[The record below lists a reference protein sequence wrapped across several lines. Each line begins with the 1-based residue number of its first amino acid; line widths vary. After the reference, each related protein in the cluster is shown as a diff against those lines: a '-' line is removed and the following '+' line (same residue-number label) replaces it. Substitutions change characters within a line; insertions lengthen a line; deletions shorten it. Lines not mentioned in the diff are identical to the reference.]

1 LTADIVGGGA
11 LERRRLRPPAP
22 AGVFAPPAPLPS
34 GAMPSTESRGSEYLW
49 NVTQK
54 LQQAESTQHAAIAKA
69 GAMIA
74 DAYQHDRLIHVYGG
88 GGHTVMMVCE
98 MFFRA
103 GGLANVNP
111 VYGHDISPL
120 CQAMKYIEI
129 ERTTG
134 YGACLIR
141 YYDLRKDDLL
151 IVFHNIGFNP
161 TTIDA
166 AEEAKK
172 RGAKIIA
179 VSSSDWQNKLPKDH
193 HIRHPSGKHLFEYA
207 DLCIDDANPY
217 GDADYYVD
225 GFDVPIAP
233 TSTIV
238 DAYIAHRM
246 VIEAVAEMKRRGLE
260 PPIFRS
266 ANLPGGDEFN
276 AKLLERYRN
285 RVKDL

>member
-1 LTADIVGGGA
+1 MHAYLQNVQSKLNAVESSQADAI
-11 LERRRLRPPAP
+11 RK
-22 AGVFAPPAPLPS
+22 AGV
-34 GAMPSTESRGSEYLW
+34 
-49 NVTQK
+49 
-54 LQQAESTQHAAIAKA
+54 
-69 GAMIA
+69 MIA
-74 DAYQHDRLIHVYGG
+74 DAYQADRLVHVYGG

-111 VYGHDISPL
+111 IFGHDISPL
-120 CQAMKYIEI
+120 CQALKYLEI

-141 YYDLRKDDLL
+141 YYDLKKDDLL
-151 IVFHNIGFNP
+151 IIFHNIGFNP

-179 VSSSDWQNKLPKDH
+179 VSSSDWQKKLPKGH

-207 DLCIDDANPY
+207 DLKIDDANPF
-217 GDADYYVD
+217 GDADYLVEGY
-225 GFDVPIAP
+225 DVALAP

-266 ANLPGGDEFN
+266 ANLPGGDDFN
-276 AKLLERYRN
+276 ARLLERYRN

>member
-1 LTADIVGGGA
+1 MATEPHGAAYLTNVTGK
-11 LERRRLRPPAP
+11 LEAIERSQAENLRR
-22 AGVFAPPAPLPS
+22 AGV
-34 GAMPSTESRGSEYLW
+34 
-49 NVTQK
+49 
-54 LQQAESTQHAAIAKA
+54 
-69 GAMIA
+69 MIA
-74 DAYQHDRLIHVYGG
+74 DAYEQDRLIHVYGG

-120 CQAMKYIEI
+120 CQATKYIQI
-129 ERTTG
+129 ERQTG

-141 YYDLRKDDLL
+141 YYDVRADDLL
-151 IVFHNIGFNP
+151 IIFHNIGYNP
-161 TTIDA
+161 CTIDA
-166 AEEAKK
+166 AEEAKQ

-179 VSSSDWQNKLPKDH
+179 VSSSEWEQKLPCDH
-193 HIRHPSGKHLFEYA
+193 HIRHPNKKHLFEYA
-207 DLCIDDANPY
+207 DVKIDDANPY
-217 GDADYYVD
+217 GDADFYVE

-233 TSTIV
+233 TSTMV

-246 VIEAVAEMKRRGLE
+246 VIEAVAEMKKRGLE
-260 PPIFRS
+260 PPVFRS

-276 AKLLERYRN
+276 AKLLARYKP

>member
-1 LTADIVGGGA
+1 MHAYLQNVQGKLNAVEKSQAD
-11 LERRRLRPPAP
+11 
-22 AGVFAPPAPLPS
+22 
-34 GAMPSTESRGSEYLW
+34 
-49 NVTQK
+49 
-54 LQQAESTQHAAIAKA
+54 AIKKA

-74 DAYQHDRLIHVYGG
+74 DAYQQDRLIHVYGG

-103 GGLANVNP
+103 GGLANINP
-111 VYGHDISPL
+111 IFGHDISPL
-120 CQAMKYIEI
+120 CQALKYLEI

-141 YYDLRKDDLL
+141 YYDLKKDDLL

-166 AEEAKK
+166 VEEAKK

-179 VSSSDWQNKLPKDH
+179 VSSTDWQKKLPKGH
-193 HIRHPSGKHLFEYA
+193 HIRHPNGRHLFDYA
-207 DLCIDDANPY
+207 DLKIDDANPF
-217 GDADYYVD
+217 GDADHFVEGYA
-225 GFDVPIAP
+225 VPVAP

-246 VIEAVAEMKRRGLE
+246 IIEAVAEMKKRGLE

-276 AKLLERYRN
+276 ARLLERYRN

>member
-1 LTADIVGGGA
+1 MSSSVERGKSY
-11 LERRRLRPPAP
+11 LENVIDKLAQVESLQNDKFRQ
-22 AGVFAPPAPLPS
+22 AGE
-34 GAMPSTESRGSEYLW
+34 M
-49 NVTQK
+49 
-54 LQQAESTQHAAIAKA
+54 
-69 GAMIA
+69 MA
-74 DAYQHDRLIHVYGG
+74 DAYAQDRLIHVYGG

-111 VYGHDISPL
+111 IYGHDISPL
-120 CQAMKYIEI
+120 CQALKYLEI

-141 YYDLRKDDLL
+141 YYDLKPGDLL
-151 IVFHNIGFNP
+151 IIFHNIGYNP

-179 VSSSDWQNKLPKDH
+179 VSSSDWQKKLPVDH
-193 HIRHPSGKHLFEYA
+193 PIRHPNKKHLFEYA
-207 DLCIDDANPY
+207 DLMIDDANPY
-217 GDADYYVD
+217 GDADFYVE
-225 GFDVPIAP
+225 GFKDTAVAP
-233 TSTIV
+233 TSTMV
-238 DAYIAHRM
+238 DAFIAHRL
-246 VIEAVAEMKRRGLE
+246 VIETVAAMVQRGLE

-266 ANLPGGDEFN
+266 ANLPDGDAYN
-276 AKLLERYRN
+276 KKLVDRYRS

>member
-1 LTADIVGGGA
+1 MHAYLQNVQSKLNAVESSQAD
-11 LERRRLRPPAP
+11 
-22 AGVFAPPAPLPS
+22 
-34 GAMPSTESRGSEYLW
+34 
-49 NVTQK
+49 
-54 LQQAESTQHAAIAKA
+54 AIKKA
-69 GAMIA
+69 GAMMA
-74 DAYQHDRLIHVYGG
+74 DAYQADRLIHVYGG

-111 VYGHDISPL
+111 IFGHDISPL
-120 CQAMKYIEI
+120 CQALKYLEI

-141 YYDLRKDDLL
+141 YYDLKKDDLL
-151 IVFHNIGFNP
+151 IIFHNIGYNP

-179 VSSSDWQNKLPKDH
+179 VSSTDWQKKLPRDH
-193 HIRHPSGKHLFEYA
+193 HIRHPNGKHLFEYA
-207 DLCIDDANPY
+207 DLKIDDANPF
-217 GDADYYVD
+217 GDADFYVE
-225 GFDVPIAP
+225 GYDVAIAP

-246 VIEAVAEMKRRGLE
+246 VIEAVAEMKHRGLE

-266 ANLPGGDEFN
+266 ANLPGGDDFN
-276 AKLLERYRN
+276 AKLLDRYKS

>member
-1 LTADIVGGGA
+1 
-11 LERRRLRPPAP
+11 
-22 AGVFAPPAPLPS
+22 
-34 GAMPSTESRGSEYLW
+34 MPQMHEYLQ
-49 NVTQK
+49 NVQSK
-54 LQQAESTQHAAIAKA
+54 LAAVEASQADAIAKA

-74 DAYQHDRLIHVYGG
+74 DAYQADRLIHVYGG

-111 VYGHDISPL
+111 IFGHDISPL
-120 CQAMKYIEI
+120 CQALKYLEI

-141 YYDLRKDDLL
+141 YYDLKKDDLL
-151 IVFHNIGFNP
+151 IVFHNIGYNP

-179 VSSSDWQNKLPKDH
+179 ISSTDWQQKLPRDH
-193 HIRHPSGKHLFEYA
+193 HIRHPNAKHLFDYA
-207 DLCIDDANPY
+207 DLKIDDANPF
-217 GDADYYVD
+217 GDADYFVPGY
-225 GFDVPIAP
+225 DVAVAP

-246 VIEAVAEMKRRGLE
+246 VIEAVAEMKARGLE

-266 ANLPGGDEFN
+266 ATLPAGDEFN
-276 AKLLERYRN
+276 ARLLERYRN

>member
-1 LTADIVGGGA
+1 MHA
-11 LERRRLRPPAP
+11 
-22 AGVFAPPAPLPS
+22 
-34 GAMPSTESRGSEYLW
+34 YLQ
-49 NVTQK
+49 NVTSK
-54 LQQAESTQHAAIAKA
+54 LQAAESSQAEAIKKA

-74 DAYQHDRLIHVYGG
+74 DAYQADRLIHVYGG

-111 VYGHDISPL
+111 IFGHDISPL
-120 CQAMKYIEI
+120 CQALKYLEI

-141 YYDLRKDDLL
+141 YYDLKKDDLL

-179 VSSSDWQNKLPKDH
+179 VSSSDWAKKLPQDH
-193 HIRHPSGKHLFEYA
+193 HIRHPNGKHLFDYA
-207 DLCIDDANPY
+207 DLKIDDANPF
-217 GDADYYVD
+217 GDADYYVE
-225 GFDVPIAP
+225 GYDVPVAP

-246 VIEAVAEMKRRGLE
+246 IIEAVAEMRKRGLE

-276 AKLLERYRN
+276 AKMIERYKM

>member
-1 LTADIVGGGA
+1 MHAYLQNVQGK
-11 LERRRLRPPAP
+11 LER
-22 AGVFAPPAPLPS
+22 V
-34 GAMPSTESRGSEYLW
+34 ESS
-49 NVTQK
+49 
-54 LQQAESTQHAAIAKA
+54 QADAIKKA

-74 DAYQHDRLIHVYGG
+74 DAYQADRLIHVYGG

-111 VYGHDISPL
+111 VFGHDISPL
-120 CQAMKYIEI
+120 CQALKYLEI

-141 YYDLRKDDLL
+141 YYDLKKDDLL
-151 IVFHNIGFNP
+151 IVFHNIGYNP

-179 VSSSDWQNKLPKDH
+179 VSSTDWQKKLPKDH
-193 HIRHPSGKHLFEYA
+193 HIRHPNGKHLFEYA
-207 DLCIDDANPY
+207 DLKIDDANPF
-217 GDADYYVD
+217 GDADFYVQ
-225 GFDVPIAP
+225 GYDVALAP

-246 VIEAVAEMKRRGLE
+246 VIEAVAEMKKRGLE